1 MLALDEET
9 GLRDYSVSYDT
20 DIHSDAYFGEKIA
33 GGAYVSGEASYV
45 QKIGD
50 YEIILHELDI
60 DYKAL
65 ETKQPDLI
73 TLHEDGTITGE
84 YTGSWT
90 LAPGT
95 SYITLS
101 MNGEKY
107 SGVTLEMLVENTT
120 LNTMVFTALGDKD
133 QITLWGSRVI
143 E

>member
-1 MLALDEET
+1 MAAPYQTTGEALKK
-9 GLRDYSVSYDT
+9 GGYSVSEV
-20 DIHSDAYFGEKIA
+20 A
-33 GGAYVSGEASYV
+33 
-45 QKIGD
+45 GD

-90 LAPGT
+90 LEPGT

>member
-1 MLALDEET
+1 MTVWHRHET
-9 GLRDYSVSYDT
+9 G
-20 DIHSDAYFGEKIA
+20 IMGQHI
-33 GGAYVSGEASYV
+33 
-45 QKIGD
+45 
-50 YEIILHELDI
+50 
-60 DYKAL
+60 
-65 ETKQPDLI
+65 
-73 TLHEDGTITGE
+73 
-84 YTGSWT
+84 W
-90 LAPGT
+90 APGT